1 MAEPPRGVGGW
12 LLFLCLT
19 LTVLMPL
26 ATLAANLTGWPAPAV
41 LEMFPRLELAL
52 WAVVC
57 GEILVNLYAI
67 VTGVGLWR
75 VSPGALPRARR
86 FLLALLGWRLAA
98 PFLMAGLAGLP
109 PEGTQALLL
118 DGLKDTARTAVFVL
132 LWWLYLK
139 RSRRVAATYGA

>member
-26 ATLAANLTGWPAPAV
+26 ATLVANFSGWPEPAL
-41 LEMFPRLELAL
+41 LELFPRLAYAL
-52 WAVVC
+52 WAAIC
-57 GEILVNLYAI
+57 GEVLVNLYAI
-67 VTGVGLWR
+67 GTGIALWR

-86 FLLALLGWRLAA
+86 FLLALLGWRLAS

-109 PEGTQALLL
+109 EDGTRAMLLE
-118 DGLKDTARTAVFVL
+118 GLKDTARTAAFVL
-132 LWWLYLK
+132 AWWLYLK